1 MADKLS
7 DLRIV
12 LLGNT
17 GSGKSAAGNTI
28 LNRDAFEVKNSPGS
42 VTIKCEKQEAYV
54 SGWKTSVI
62 DCPGLADTRDNEEIL
77 QTVTGKCMDLSY
89 PGPHVFLLVMKLGMK
104 FTDEEKNTLK
114 WIQEN
119 FGEDALN
126 YTIIL
131 FTHDDVLKGK
141 PVERYLSKSNDLKQ
155 MIKTCW
161 GRYHS
166 FNNENRNNR
175 DQVTELLGKIDA
187 MVNLNGGM
195 HYNHQM
201 NREAQKKLNA
211 KRN

>member
-17 GSGKSAAGNTI
+17 GSGKSATGNTI
-28 LNRDAFEVKNSPGS
+28 LNRDEFEVKNSPGS
-42 VTIKCEKQEAYV
+42 VTIKCEKQEADV
-54 SGWKTSVI
+54 SGRKTSVI

-77 QTVTGKCMDLSY
+77 QTVTGKCMDLCA
-89 PGPHVFLLVMKLGMK
+89 PGPHAFLLVMKLGMK

-131 FTHDDVLKGK
+131 FTHADVLKGK
-141 PVERYLSKSNDLKQ
+141 PVERYLSKSNALKQ

-175 DQVTELLGKIDA
+175 DQVTELLGKTDA
-187 MVNLNGGM
+187 MVNFNGGM
-195 HYNHQM
+195 HYQM
-201 NREAQKKLNA
+201 NKEAQEKLNA